1 MIDLS
6 NVKLSIKN
14 IFVCFDLINIYLYL
28 EKPSINL
35 S

>member
-1 MIDLS
+1 MS

-14 IFVCFDLINIYLYL
+14 IFVGFDLINIYLYL
-28 EKPSINL
+28 EKSSIKFH

>member
-1 MIDLS
+1 MS

-14 IFVCFDLINIYLYL
+14 ILIDFDLIDIYLSL
-28 EKPSINL
+28 EKSSIKFH